1 MQLWIWTTNTEANR
15 ELLDIPGFQ
24 EKMAELVCQ
33 ETQEFR
39 ENQGS
44 PDDRAILESR
54 VTLAMLAREVYRDPR
69 D

>member
-1 MQLWIWTTNTEANR
+1 
-15 ELLDIPGFQ
+15 
-24 EKMAELVCQ
+24 MAELDCQ

-39 ENQGS
+39 ENQGN